1 MKFAVAPM
9 IDWSDSHCR
18 FFHRLISKKTWLFSE
33 MITTPAI
40 LLGDKNRLL
49 KFVDEANKTALQLGG
64 SNPKDLAKC
73 AKIGVEYGYSH
84 INLNVGCPSDR
95 VQQGS
100 FGAVLMKTPQVVA
113 DCFQAMQAV
122 SGVEVSIKHRIGVD
136 NNDSYEELVDFI
148 GKISDAGCK
157 TFIIHA
163 RKAWLQGL
171 SPKEN
176 RSVPPLKYDK
186 VYQIKQQ
193 FPGLNIIINGGIKT
207 YAECKQHLTQVDGV
221 MLGREI
227 YHNPYFLAA
236 VDNKFYAK
244 NAKILTREEILDK
257 FISYMQNKMTSGVPM
272 RTMSRH
278 ILGLY
283 YAQPQAKRF
292 KRMLSG
298 KVVNINELIDFVDK
312 TQC

>member
-9 IDWSDSHCR
+9 IDWSDRHCR
-18 FFHRLISKKTWLFSE
+18 YFHRLISKKAWLFSE

-40 LLGDKNRLL
+40 LNGDKHRLL
-49 KFVDEANKTALQLGG
+49 AFEDSANKTALQLGG
-64 SNPKDLAKC
+64 NNPTDLAQC

-84 INLNVGCPSDR
+84 INFNVGCPSNR
-95 VQQGS
+95 VQSGK
-100 FGAVLMKTPQVVA
+100 FGAVLMQTPAVVA
-113 DCFQAMQAV
+113 DCVKAMQD
-122 SGVEVSIKHRIGVD
+122 SCGVEVSVKHRIGVD
-136 NNDSYEELVDFI
+136 DNDSYTELVDFI
-148 GKISDAGCK
+148 AKVADVGCK

-163 RKAWLQGL
+163 RKAWLKGL

-193 FPGLNIIINGGIKT
+193 FPELNIILNGGIQT
-207 YAECKQHLTQVDGV
+207 YTECETHLRQVNGV
-221 MLGREI
+221 MLGRTV
-227 YHNPYFLAA
+227 YHNPYFLAE
-236 VDNKFYAK
+236 VDNKFYGENQQILSRK
-244 NAKILTREEILDK
+244 QILTQFIDYMQAKIKD
-257 FISYMQNKMTSGVPM
+257 GVPM